1 MDKENKIIII
11 LILVICL
18 LIGSLNKS
26 TSYFFNN
33 ETKNIVIKET
43 SDQMEDYLIGVIA
56 CEMPASF
63 NEETLKSQAIA
74 SRTYAY
80 FLKSKNIEPTND
92 TRTQCL
98 ITKDKMKS
106 IWKDD
111 YDFYYNKI
119 KSAVESTKNLVLKYD
134 GKIIP
139 AYYFSMSNG
148 YTENSTSVFSE
159 SYPYLQ
165 SVSSEY
171 EKENINFEKEVT
183 IPKEK
188 FCNKLGITCND
199 IIISNIKRNSTNR
212 VESII
217 INGKKFTGI
226 EVRKTLG
233 LRSTDFVIK
242 LNENDINITTYGYGH
257 GVGMSQYGANYL
269 ANQGFNYEYILKY
282 YYKDVIISS
291 IN

>member
-1 MDKENKIIII
+1 MDKDNKIIII

-18 LIGSLNKS
+18 LIGSLNKN

-33 ETKNIVIKET
+33 ETKNIVIKEST
-43 SDQMEDYLIGVIA
+43 DPMEDYLIGVIA

-80 FLKSKNIEPTND
+80 FLKSKNKEPTND

-98 ITKDKMKS
+98 ITKEKMQS
-106 IWKDD
+106 IWKE
-111 YDFYYNKI
+111 DFDTYYNKI

-134 GKIIP
+134 GEIIP

-148 YTENSTSVFSE
+148 YTENSASVFSE

-171 EKENINFEKEVT
+171 EKENRNFQKEVT
-183 IPKEK
+183 ITKKE

-199 IIISNIKRNSTNR
+199 IIISNVKRNSTNR

-226 EVRKTLG
+226 EVRKLLG

-242 LNENDINITTYGYGH
+242 INENDINITTYGYGH

>member
-1 MDKENKIIII
+1 M
-11 LILVICL
+11 
-18 LIGSLNKS
+18 
-26 TSYFFNN
+26 
-33 ETKNIVIKET
+33 
-43 SDQMEDYLIGVIA
+43 A
-56 CEMPASF
+56 
-63 NEETLKSQAIA
+63 
-74 SRTYAY
+74 
-80 FLKSKNIEPTND
+80 
-92 TRTQCL
+92 
-98 ITKDKMKS
+98 
-106 IWKDD
+106 
-111 YDFYYNKI
+111 
-119 KSAVESTKNLVLKYD
+119 
-134 GKIIP
+134 
-139 AYYFSMSNG
+139 
-148 YTENSTSVFSE
+148 
-159 SYPYLQ
+159 
-165 SVSSEY
+165 
-171 EKENINFEKEVT
+171 EVT

-188 FCNKLGITCND
+188 FCDKLGITCKS
-199 IIISNIKRNSTNR
+199 IIISNVKRNSTNR

>member
-11 LILVICL
+11 LILVICF

-26 TSYFFNN
+26 TFYFFNN
-33 ETKNIVIKET
+33 ETRNTVIKET
-43 SDQMEDYLIGVIA
+43 SDPMEDYLIGVIA

-98 ITKDKMKS
+98 ITKEKMKS

-139 AYYFSMSNG
+139 AYYFSFSNG

-188 FCNKLGITCND
+188 FCDKLGITCND
-199 IIISNIKRNSTNR
+199 IIISNVKRNSTNR

>member
-1 MDKENKIIII
+1 MTEKKIAASVAM
-11 LILVICL
+11 LKVL
-18 LIGSLNKS
+18 
-26 TSYFFNN
+26 
-33 ETKNIVIKET
+33 EAW
-43 SDQMEDYLIGVIA
+43 GVKDVYGY
-56 CEMPASF
+56 PGGSF
-63 NEETLKSQAIA
+63 NST
-74 SRTYAY
+74 
-80 FLKSKNIEPTND
+80 
-92 TRTQCL
+92 
-98 ITKDKMKS
+98 MKALD
-106 IWKDD
+106 I
-111 YDFYYNKI
+111 
-119 KSAVESTKNLVLKYD
+119 
-134 GKIIP
+134 
-139 AYYFSMSNG
+139 
-148 YTENSTSVFSE
+148 
-159 SYPYLQ
+159 
-165 SVSSEY
+165 